1 MELEYL
7 FHFQDIHLAHNK
19 IHNHDNKYVIW
30 CAYIRFAKMKNYG
43 FVLECL
49 HVETI
54 DFFMWSNNKVGFPLK
69 VGFDI
74 FNTFTVT

>member
-1 MELEYL
+1 
-7 FHFQDIHLAHNK
+7 
-19 IHNHDNKYVIW
+19 
-30 CAYIRFAKMKNYG
+30 MKNYG